1 MNRRCLFFTLFLT
14 SKQTLSVMK
23 QLALFLLGS
32 FLSTFSSTAQDTIP
46 TKSIFCTL
54 QDLKTVEVTIET
66 DLDSLI
72 NYRKRETYQ
81 PATFTYKD
89 KTGALVT
96 QKMKVK
102 PRGKYRRRVC
112 DFPTIKLNFSKKEL
126 KADGM
131 AKYDDYKV
139 VTHCLDDKKES
150 KENVLREY
158 LVYKMYNLLSP
169 KSYQVQY
176 VTITYV
182 DSKGKMN
189 SLKRTGFLIEDTGE
203 LEDRIGVEVHPQP
216 RFPIDSFDIEQYNF
230 VALFQYMIGNVDW
243 RATPFTKNAKAMKVN
258 GADKYQ
264 LLPYD
269 FDFSGVVNVSYMRIA
284 EHLNQKSTRQRIFLG
299 HIVRQKELKSNFERY
314 EAKKEELL
322 NYISNFNLLPK
333 PSRKSIRKYIE
344 SFYEDIA
351 DGTVSM
357 I

>member
-1 MNRRCLFFTLFLT
+1 
-14 SKQTLSVMK
+14 MK
-23 QLALFLLGS
+23 QLLLLTIGLFLAFFS
-32 FLSTFSSTAQDTIP
+32 LSAQNSIP
-46 TKSIFCTL
+46 AESIFSML
-54 QDLKTVEVTIET
+54 QDQEIINVTIET

-72 NYRKRETYQ
+72 NVRRRESYQ
-81 PATFTYKD
+81 RATFTYKNRAGEQITR
-89 KTGALVT
+89 KI
-96 QKMKVK
+96 KVK

-169 KSYQVQY
+169 KSYEVQY
-176 VTITYV
+176 LNITYT

-203 LEDRIGVEVHPQP
+203 LEDRIGVEVHPEP
-216 RFPIDSFDIEQYNF
+216 KLPIDSFNIEQYNY

-243 RATPFTKNAKAMKVN
+243 RATPFAKNAKAMKVHGSN
-258 GADKYQ
+258 KYE
-264 LLPYD
+264 LIPYD
-269 FDFSGVVNVSYMRIA
+269 FDFSGVVGVSYMRIA
-284 EHLNQKSTRQRIFLG
+284 EHLNQKNSRQRIFLG
-299 HIVRQKELKSNFERY
+299 HIVRQKELKGNFERY
-314 EAKKEELL
+314 ESKKEELL
-322 NYISNFNLLPK
+322 DYISNFDLLPK
-333 PSRKSIRKYIE
+333 PSRKNIRKYIE

-351 DGTVSM
+351 DGTVST

>member
-1 MNRRCLFFTLFLT
+1 
-14 SKQTLSVMK
+14 MK
-23 QLALFLLGS
+23 QLLLISIGLFL
-32 FLSTFSSTAQDTIP
+32 
-46 TKSIFCTL
+46 SIFSLVSQNSIPAESIFSRL
-54 QDLKTVEVTIET
+54 QHQEIFNVVIET

-72 NYRKRETYQ
+72 NVRKRESYQ
-81 PATFTYKD
+81 PATFTYE
-89 KTGALVT
+89 TRNGET
-96 QKMKVK
+96 ITRKMKVK

-158 LVYKMYNLLSP
+158 LVYKMYNILSP
-169 KSYQVQY
+169 KSYQVKFLN
-176 VTITYV
+176 ITYV
-182 DSKGKMN
+182 DSKGKVDK
-189 SLKRTGFLIEDTGE
+189 LKRTGFLIEDTGE
-203 LEDRIGVEVHPQP
+203 LEDRIGVEVYPQP
-216 RFPIDSFDIEQYNF
+216 RLSIDSFDIEQYNF

-243 RATPFTKNAKAMKVN
+243 RATPFAKNAKAMKAH
-258 GADKYQ
+258 GANKYQ
-264 LLPYD
+264 LIPYD

-284 EHLNQKSTRQRIFLG
+284 EHLNQTNSRQRIFLG
-299 HIVRQKELKSNFERY
+299 HIVRQKELESNFERY

-322 NYISNFNLLPK
+322 NYISNFDLLPK
-333 PSRKSIRKYIE
+333 LSRKNIRKYIE

-351 DGTVSM
+351 DGTVNM